1 MVAGGCAC
9 LDSECLDSFWPSL
22 EYTCNLCL
30 FTQAWL
36 FSVYN
41 EQTWPFGTCL
51 CLRLI
56 RVIDSSVARLWL
68 LDLIAH
74 LFPIQTKATICT
86 QCISSYQ
93 WITAI
98 CTCWRWAF
106 EEVTGLL
113 EIQSWKLKSN
123 RIKVDYGE
131 VQVLYSVTNWSSPSS
146 VLQVWGGGFEN
157 QQKSCYFSC

>member
-1 MVAGGCAC
+1 MPGSSGIDLGGPVPPFLLIKNQLNWSIEFTYAPWPCVGKMVAGGCAC
-9 LDSECLDSFWPSL
+9 LDSECLDSFSSSL

-68 LDLIAH
+68 LDLIAR
-74 LFPIQTKATICT
+74 LFPIQIKATICS
-86 QCISSYQ
+86 QCISS
-93 WITAI
+93 
-98 CTCWRWAF
+98 
-106 EEVTGLL
+106 
-113 EIQSWKLKSN
+113 
-123 RIKVDYGE
+123 
-131 VQVLYSVTNWSSPSS
+131 
-146 VLQVWGGGFEN
+146 
-157 QQKSCYFSC
+157 

>member
-9 LDSECLDSFWPSL
+9 LDSECLDSFWSSL

-56 RVIDSSVARLWL
+56 RVIESSVARLWL
-68 LDLIAH
+68 PVLIAH
-74 LFPIQTKATICT
+74 LIPKSDQSHNMYLEFFLMKINNCHLRAVGGGNACPLQSGWRALTDLLEKQSPDSERHSTKA
-86 QCISSYQ
+86 S
-93 WITAI
+93 
-98 CTCWRWAF
+98 F
-106 EEVTGLL
+106 
-113 EIQSWKLKSN
+113 
-123 RIKVDYGE
+123 GE
-131 VQVLYSVTNWSSPSS
+131 VQVLHSIAN
-146 VLQVWGGGFEN
+146 
-157 QQKSCYFSC
+157 